1 MEFLKDI
8 NEFMKND
15 LNFSKILIAAVWAG
29 IFAGIASTIAWFT
42 KSCMMRV
49 VLRKDTV
56 TRLKEM
62 FSRWKKKLI
71 DIFVK
76 PPEEQCRIGLKYYE
90 SKKYA
95 KAVKWYRKSA
105 ERGYAEAQ
113 YRLGFLYEYGR
124 GVPKDIK
131 EAHSWYKKAAAQ
143 GDISAKTAL
152 KYLDK
157 K

>member
-29 IFAGIASTIAWFT
+29 IFAGIASTVAWLI
-42 KSCMMRV
+42 KSFMMRV
-49 VLRKDTV
+49 VLRNGTV

-62 FSRWKKKLI
+62 FSRWKKKLR
-71 DIFVK
+71 DMFSK
-76 PPEEQCRIGLKYYE
+76 TPEEQCKIGLKYYE

-95 KAVKWYRKSA
+95 NAVKWYRKSA

-124 GVPKDIK
+124 GVPRDIK
-131 EAHSWYKKAAAQ
+131 EARNWYKKAASQ